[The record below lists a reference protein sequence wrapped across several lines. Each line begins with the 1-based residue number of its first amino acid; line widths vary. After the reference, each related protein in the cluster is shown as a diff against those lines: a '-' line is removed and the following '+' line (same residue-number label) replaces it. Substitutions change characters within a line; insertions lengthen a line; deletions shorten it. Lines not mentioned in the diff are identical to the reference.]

1 MLGSSSQGQERNMRI
16 ELVERIEP
24 TSGFQQQVFRAVHD
38 GERDWIL
45 TLALSLPQRQAG
57 DSKSVSEKQRE
68 TLAAFFWGADHLPD
82 EFGWQQASQ
91 LMNMRGL
98 AYAVAETMNDGFL
111 AANRMEI
118 APLIAAYI
126 SQSAYHSALARAWN
140 LGGGQ
145 NYSDRDPSD
154 WLILVASP
162 FYRELLEFGILARE
176 DLGNLTSGAV

>member
-1 MLGSSSQGQERNMRI
+1 MRI

-24 TSGFQQQVFRAVHD
+24 VSGFQQQVFRAVRD
-38 GERDWIL
+38 GKEDWIL
-45 TLALSLPQRQAG
+45 TLALNLPHRQAG
-57 DSKSVSEKQRE
+57 DGKSISKKQRE
-68 TLAAFFWGADHLPD
+68 TLAAFFWGADLLPD

-98 AYAVAETMNDGFL
+98 AYAVAETMNEGFL

-126 SQSAYHSALARAWN
+126 SQSAYLSAVARAWN
-140 LGGGQ
+140 LAGGQ
-145 NYSDRDPSD
+145 NYSDRNPSD
-154 WLILVASP
+154 WLMLVASP

-176 DLGNLTSGAV
+176 DLASLSNGSE